1 MNIQSFARRLGIVGV
16 LLCLSTPASAP
27 AAVVTCSPTQMKILA
42 SDEDHSGTSTSTS
55 FQNIYQGYI
64 SFTQGGTSA
73 SCVLVR
79 FSAVTVGVT
88 GEAVQ
93 IRAFL
98 DGLTPAFPAEVTY
111 SYFNS
116 GLAYGP
122 HSFDFIFPSVAPGSH
137 FVRMQFRSN
146 GGGQVQVLSH
156 STVLHYAR

>member
-1 MNIQSFARRLGIVGV
+1 MNILSFARRIAAAGV
-16 LLCLSTPASAP
+16 LLGLSTPASAP

-42 SDEDHSGTSTSTS
+42 SDEDQSGTSTSTS
-55 FQNIYQGYI
+55 FQNIYQGYV
-64 SFTQGGTSA
+64 SFTQGGAGA

-79 FSAVTVGVT
+79 FSATTIGVT

-98 DGLTPAFPAEVTY
+98 DGLTPAFPAEMTY
-111 SYFNS
+111 SYSNAGTVF
-116 GLAYGP
+116 GP

-137 FVRMQFRSN
+137 FVRMQFRSA

-156 STVLHYAR
+156 SMVVHYAR